1 MVGYALENS
10 WDRGERRLRGIEATY
25 DPVTMRRLAARGVGQ
40 GWQCLEVGAG
50 AGSIARWLSG
60 QVGRDGTVMAADID
74 ISMLAEMPG
83 NVQVRQLD
91 VATDPLPEAAFDLI
105 HTRLVLNHVAER
117 EMVLDKFAAA
127 LRPGGWLLVEE
138 GDTFSIGAIDEE
150 EDHARAMRAWCD
162 VLAKVA
168 DVDLGRRLP
177 GMLSARGLADIGV
190 ECEVPFAEGGSIGA
204 EWLELTFDQLND
216 RAGGHIL
223 DADTILRWKRML
235 RDPRRWFASLG
246 LVAAWGRRVQ

>member
-1 MVGYALENS
+1 MSYALENS

-40 GWQCLEVGAG
+40 GWQCLEAGAG

-127 LRPGGWLLVEE
+127 LRPGGWLLAEE
-138 GDTFSIGAIDEE
+138 GDTL
-150 EDHARAMRAWCD
+150 RAWCD
-162 VLAKVA
+162 VLAEVA

-177 GMLSARGLADIGV
+177 GMLSARAWRTSASSARFRS
-190 ECEVPFAEGGSIGA
+190 P
-204 EWLELTFDQLND
+204 
-216 RAGGHIL
+216 RA
-223 DADTILRWKRML
+223 AR
-235 RDPRRWFASLG
+235 S
-246 LVAAWGRRVQ
+246 GRSGWS